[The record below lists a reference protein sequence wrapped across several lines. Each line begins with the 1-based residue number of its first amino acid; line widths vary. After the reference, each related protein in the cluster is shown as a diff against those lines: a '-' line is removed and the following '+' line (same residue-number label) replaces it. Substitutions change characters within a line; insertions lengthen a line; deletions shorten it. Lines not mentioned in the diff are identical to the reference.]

1 MAKPRM
7 QALTSFNCL
16 NLWESGAGL
25 HPLDQGM
32 LALGAALPDAPEE
45 TLADWPL
52 GRRNMALAQ
61 LRCASFGPRL
71 LGWTAC
77 SRCGEKLEVE
87 FDARL
92 LSDDAA
98 NQGPG
103 LEEPIVVNGRSFRLP
118 TTRDL
123 ANAARET
130 DARRAAIRLVESCHL
145 NAEGSAAWSD
155 EDLEQIG
162 QKFALADPLAET
174 RLTLR
179 CPVCENE
186 WEENLDI
193 VSFLWR
199 EIEARA
205 RKLLFEI
212 HALASAYGW
221 TEADILSL
229 SDRRRTLYLELAQS

>member
-1 MAKPRM
+1 
-7 QALTSFNCL
+7 
-16 NLWESGAGL
+16 
-25 HPLDQGM
+25 M
-32 LALGAALPDAPEE
+32 LALGAAVPDAPEE

-92 LSDDAA
+92 LSDDPP
-98 NQGPG
+98 NQGQG

-130 DARRAAIRLVESCHL
+130 DARLAAIRLVESCHL
-145 NAEGSAAWSD
+145 NAEGAPAWTD